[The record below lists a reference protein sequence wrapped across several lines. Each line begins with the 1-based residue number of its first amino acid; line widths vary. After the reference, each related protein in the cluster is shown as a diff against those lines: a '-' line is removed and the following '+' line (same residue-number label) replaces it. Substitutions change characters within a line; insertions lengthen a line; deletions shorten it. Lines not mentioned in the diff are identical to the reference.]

1 LTLTTASG
9 VVPVVVRRVRLATG
23 AAVAAIL
30 GLLPHV
36 LHHVGPLAG
45 AALFAGVGGSLLFG
59 AIGLLLSVPFLLKVR
74 RRCGNWRVP
83 AALLATFAAMF
94 SLSTFVIGPLIRG
107 DDEGR
112 PASSVPHEAHHP

>member
-1 LTLTTASG
+1 MTATAG
-9 VVPVVVRRVRLATG
+9 TAATPGLVRRVRVATA

-45 AALFAGVGGSLLFG
+45 AALFAGTGGSLLFG
-59 AIGLLLSVPFLLKVR
+59 VIGLVLSVPFLLRVQ

-83 AALLATFAAMF
+83 AALLAMFAVMF
-94 SLSTFVIGPLIRG
+94 SLSTFVVGPLISG
-107 DDEGR
+107 DDKAE
-112 PASSVPHEAHHP
+112 PAPSISHEEHHQ

>member
-1 LTLTTASG
+1 MTVTTGSAA
-9 VVPVVVRRVRLATG
+9 VVGVVRRARVV
-23 AAVAAIL
+23 AAAIVAAIL

-59 AIGLLLSVPFLLKVR
+59 AIGLLLSVPFVLKVR

-83 AALLATFAAMF
+83 AALLAAFAVMF
-94 SLSTFVIGPLIRG
+94 SLSTFVVGPLISG
-107 DDEGR
+107 NEEAESA
-112 PASSVPHEAHHP
+112 PSTPHETHHP